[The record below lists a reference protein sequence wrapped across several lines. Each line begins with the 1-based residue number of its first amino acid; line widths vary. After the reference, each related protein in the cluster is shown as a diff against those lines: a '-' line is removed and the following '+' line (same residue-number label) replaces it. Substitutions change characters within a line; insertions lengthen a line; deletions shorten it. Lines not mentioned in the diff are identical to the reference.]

1 MAAKGKWAGSG
12 QKLAAPDA
20 GKLPMGDK
28 KHVEMAKEALSPKGF
43 RGHQVQLS
51 PAERVKAEARVN
63 AAAKRMGVGKGKK

>member
-1 MAAKGKWAGSG
+1 
-12 QKLAAPDA
+12 
-20 GKLPMGDK
+20 MGDK